1 MGDAMPDYA
10 ALGLKCGIEIHQQ
23 LDTQEKLFCGCQT
36 RLRDV
41 GESSYEFF
49 RYLRPTVSEL
59 GEIDRAALEESKV
72 KRKFVYKAYD
82 TTCLVE
88 NDEEPPRELNQE
100 ALDITLQIAK
110 LLNMRIADEVHTMR
124 KIVIDGSNTSGFQRT
139 ALVAADG
146 YIGTDEG
153 RVGIGVLCLEEEAC
167 QKIEEKNDSVVYSL
181 DRLGIPLVEIGTAP
195 DIISPAHARSTAEKI
210 GLMLRATGW
219 VKRGIGTIRQDLN
232 VSIAGGARVEIKGVQ
247 ELENIGTI
255 VEREVERQVNLLA
268 IKHELAERGAAAC
281 SDITDVSSVFTG
293 TKSSVIQKAQKEGG
307 KVLAVK
313 FEKFNGIVGREVQPG
328 RRLGTEFSDRA
339 KRYGVGGIFHTDEL
353 PKYGI
358 TEDEVRRLRAAAGAG
373 EEDCVVMVA
382 DAEEKARDALKAV
395 VERAREALE
404 RVPEETRRALPDG
417 SSAYMRPLPGAAR
430 MYPETDVPP
439 VQIPAS
445 RIDNVVLPELL
456 EEKKARYISQF
467 GLNEELAWQMARSQH
482 SRLFEDI
489 MATSPKASPTIVVR
503 TLETTL
509 AELAKEGVK
518 VELIGDERLKQTF
531 TMLSEG
537 SLVKEAIP
545 GVLRRLA
552 EKPGLSVKDAAAE
565 LSGAGDDAQK
575 ALEEAASKLIQEKKE
590 LIKERGMAAVSPL
603 MGVLMKEF
611 RGKVSGQVISDLLT
625 EKIKKVLESQ

>member
-1 MGDAMPDYA
+1 MPDYA

-23 LDTQEKLFCGCQT
+23 LDTQEKLFCGCPT

-41 GESSYEFF
+41 AESSYEFF

-59 GEIDRAALEESKV
+59 GEVDRAALEESKV

-139 ALVAADG
+139 ALVATDG
-146 YIGTDEG
+146 YIETSEG
-153 RVGIGVLCLEEEAC
+153 RVGVGVLCLEEEAC

-210 GLMLRATGW
+210 GLLLRATGR

-232 VSIAGGARVEIKGVQ
+232 VSIAGGARVEVKGVQ
-247 ELENIGTI
+247 ELGSIDII
-255 VEREVERQVNLLA
+255 VEREVERQVNLLR
-268 IKHELAERGAAAC
+268 IRDELNARGAAVC
-281 SDITDVSSVFTG
+281 SDIIDVSSVFAA
-293 TKSSVIQKAQKEGG
+293 TKSTVIQKAQKDG

-313 FEKFNGIVGREVQPG
+313 LEKFNGIVGREVQPG
-328 RRLGTEFSDRA
+328 RRLGTELSDRA

-358 TEDEVRRLRAAAGAG
+358 TEDEVSRLRAAAGAG
-373 EEDCVVMVA
+373 TKDCVVMVA
-382 DAEEKARDALKAV
+382 AAEEKAMNALKAV
-395 VERAREALE
+395 IERAVEALE

-439 VQIPAS
+439 VQVPAS
-445 RIDNVVLPELL
+445 RIDSIVLPELL
-456 EEKKARYISQF
+456 EEKKARYMSQF
-467 GLNEELAWQMARSQH
+467 GLNEELAWQMARSAH

-489 MATSPKASPTIVVR
+489 MDAAPGASPTIIVR

-518 VELIGDERLKQTF
+518 VELIGDERLRQTF

-537 SLVKEAIP
+537 ALVKEAIP

-552 EKPGLSVKDAAAE
+552 EKPGVSATDAAAE

-590 LIKERGMAAVSPL
+590 FIKEREMAAVSPL

-611 RGKVSGQVISDLLT
+611 RGKVSGQVISDLLK
-625 EKIKKVLESQ
+625 EKIKKALET